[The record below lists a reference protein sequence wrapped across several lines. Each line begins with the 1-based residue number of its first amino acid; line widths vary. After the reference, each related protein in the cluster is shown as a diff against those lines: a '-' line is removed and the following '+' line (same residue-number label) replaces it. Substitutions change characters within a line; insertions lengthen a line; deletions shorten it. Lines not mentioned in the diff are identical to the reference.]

1 METRI
6 KSQKLGIGDFLG
18 EGWQLYRVNFKNI
31 LLVILCVYIP
41 INIIISLIPADSLLQ
56 EYGTRG
62 LQLYN
67 NLLKLPEFLIGT
79 IATVGIAAIVEQ
91 SIKGKKLSWND
102 SLRFGL
108 SKWITAIGTGLLGG
122 VILLGLTLLFIIPG
136 VIWSLYYSF
145 WIYVVALRNV
155 SGKSALDYSKSLVQ
169 GQWWRVFGIFFVF
182 GIIGFVVGL
191 AVIVPFNLISNN
203 RFFDIIPNTVLDIVG
218 AFFTVVTVV
227 FFLNNDYRKKPV
239 RVKKT
244 AKPKITPQA

>member
-91 SIKGKKLSWND
+91 SD
-102 SLRFGL
+102 
-108 SKWITAIGTGLLGG
+108 
-122 VILLGLTLLFIIPG
+122 
-136 VIWSLYYSF
+136 
-145 WIYVVALRNV
+145 
-155 SGKSALDYSKSLVQ
+155 
-169 GQWWRVFGIFFVF
+169 
-182 GIIGFVVGL
+182 
-191 AVIVPFNLISNN
+191 
-203 RFFDIIPNTVLDIVG
+203 
-218 AFFTVVTVV
+218 
-227 FFLNNDYRKKPV
+227 
-239 RVKKT
+239 
-244 AKPKITPQA
+244 